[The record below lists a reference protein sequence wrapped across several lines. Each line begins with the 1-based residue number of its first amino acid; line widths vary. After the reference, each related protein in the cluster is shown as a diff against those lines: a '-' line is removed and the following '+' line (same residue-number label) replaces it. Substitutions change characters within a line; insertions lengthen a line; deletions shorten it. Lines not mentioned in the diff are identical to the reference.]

1 LCLLAFGLSA
11 FPVVLVGAVAVAY
24 LLTMAHI
31 WSICE
36 TCKSNHKDGMAKAT
50 EMTPTYMALDS
61 VSMICSFISWLGVAV
76 YLVWL
81 GGVTGRMYMYMYM
94 HTMFTHMHAMY
105 VHFLK

>member
-1 LCLLAFGLSA
+1 VLAFGLSA

-81 GGVTGRMYMYMYM
+81 GGVIGSTCMYM
-94 HTMFTHMHAMY
+94 HDTFLHIHGMY
-105 VHFLK
+105 LHFLK